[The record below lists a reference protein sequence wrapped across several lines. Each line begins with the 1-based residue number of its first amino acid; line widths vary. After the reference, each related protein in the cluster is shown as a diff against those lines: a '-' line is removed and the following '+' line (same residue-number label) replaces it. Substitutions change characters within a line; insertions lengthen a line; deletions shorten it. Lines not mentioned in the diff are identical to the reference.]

1 MTGAPQG
8 QGTAGEVAPFRIA
21 AEMEA
26 AQMLDALL
34 SRQEAVAWTCA

>member
-8 QGTAGEVAPFRIA
+8 QGTAEEVAPFRIA

-26 AQMLDALL
+26 AQRLDALL
-34 SRQEAVAWTCA
+34 SRQEAAAWTYA